1 MKNHRRPLAAL
12 MIWAMT
18 LLMACA
24 PSAAQVPQKEVF
36 GRIVR
41 VTDGD
46 SVTLLSSDNTRIT
59 IRLAGIDAPESRM
72 SYGHAAQAHL
82 AGLLLNKEVVAVT
95 HKQDRY
101 RRTVATLL
109 MGSKDINLIMVQ
121 AGMAWHYKRY
131 AHEQPRNQAANYAE
145 AELVART
152 ESRGLWQHEK
162 PMPPW
167 LWRKYRMSPDKPDK
181 NHSWGF
187 TFQHGRISKT

>member
-1 MKNHRRPLAAL
+1 MKIYRRPLAAL

-18 LLMACA
+18 LLIACA

-36 GRIVR
+36 GRIIR

-46 SVTLLSSDNTRIT
+46 TVTLLRSDNTRIT

-72 SYGHAAQAHL
+72 PYGHAAQTHL
-82 AGLLLNKEVVAVT
+82 SGLVLNKEVVAVIQ
-95 HKQDRY
+95 KKDRY
-101 RRTVATLL
+101 GRTVATLL
-109 MGSKDINLIMVQ
+109 HGTQDINLTMVQ

-131 AHEQPRNQAANYAE
+131 AHEQPRNQAANYAV

-162 PMPPW
+162 PTPPW
-167 LWRKYRMSPDKPDK
+167 MWRKSQTQPLKATNLDHHLIMRAE
-181 NHSWGF
+181 
-187 TFQHGRISKT
+187 QHAL